1 MVYNAIHEFIHYIQ
15 PIKQGYRIDFL
26 KVFSKYNP
34 DHWFR
39 MPITTHFSRRLMS
52 KIINSLNTPLFP
64 APVFKFD
71 KNDRDMLLLLITAIG
86 FSVLTITVSINFVD
100 AKSNHE
106 NGYGGNG
113 YGGNGYGG
121 NGYGGNG
128 YGGNGYGGNGYGGP
142 VIQEP
147 VTTGNSQLDK
157 AINKFYNC
165 ISKTHED
172 PPTVEK
178 VDNCYYQTVGK

>member
-52 KIINSLNTPLFP
+52 NSLNTPLFP

-121 NGYGGNG
+121 NGYGG
-128 YGGNGYGGNGYGGP
+128 P